1 MIDLNLLIPAL
12 IFLPA
17 ALGFVG
23 CVIPRVAFPVS
34 IAMLISYAYA
44 AARLIGTD
52 FSFVLLW

>member
-23 CVIPRVAFPVS
+23 CAFQE
-34 IAMLISYAYA
+34 
-44 AARLIGTD
+44 
-52 FSFVLLW
+52 LLFL